1 MDWDWPLIIMAAVG
15 GISAAVAVVCF
26 VLVYRE

>member
-1 MDWDWPLIIMAAVG
+1 MEWDWPLIIMACVGAV
-15 GISAAVAVVCF
+15 SAAVALVFF